1 MLWLFHTPLRRRNNA
16 WLTTATTRG
25 SQPFSP
31 SLNSTVTDRRQ
42 QRVATI
48 LRWQGKTIP
57 DRRRERGGYSLLKIK
72 LEQKKHEEQTYKRET
87 LQITNGSEVSELVYL
102 HKKKSLLELHW
113 HNFTRICSQFKLIL
127 NQSATTFSE
136 MSKNN
141 LNRICDGVRSGAAS
155 VHLCTTY
162 TFRLSAKLYLAPSLC
177 CMTVVVLPF
186 FLYLLLYL
194 L

>member
-57 DRRRERGGYSLLKIK
+57 DRRREVVILYLKLNLSRRSIKSKCTKEKLYKSQTEVKSVSLSI
-72 LEQKKHEEQTYKRET
+72 Y
-87 LQITNGSEVSELVYL
+87 I
-102 HKKKSLLELHW
+102 KKKSLLELHW

-141 LNRICDGVRSGAAS
+141 LNRICDGVRSRAAS

-162 TFRLSAKLYLAPSLC
+162 TFRLSAKLCLAPFLC